1 MSSPGRRRSRLGI
14 LGALCLL
21 ALLVAIALSVSHGSH
36 RAPVVNPSAPLVLS
50 PERARPP
57 AAQAS
62 EAGGQAQLTARNFLA
77 SYLPV
82 LYGRKK
88 PATITDADQHVLE
101 SLGNASQ
108 TSPPASRRSHPR
120 IAALNAVRQADG
132 SVLEIATINDGV
144 SQPYRLIFTVAQQ
157 DSGGDGIWQV
167 TQLAN
172 Y

>member
-1 MSSPGRRRSRLGI
+1 MSSAGPNRSRLAI
-14 LGALCLL
+14 IAALCLI
-21 ALLVAIALSVSHGSH
+21 ALLAAIALSASHGSH
-36 RAPVVNPSAPLVLS
+36 RHSVVNPSAPLVLN
-50 PERARPP
+50 PEKARPP
-57 AAQAS
+57 APQAN
-62 EAGGQAQLTARNFLA
+62 EADGEAQLTARKFLA

-88 PATITDADQHVLE
+88 PATIAGADRHVLE

-108 TSPPASRRSHPR
+108 TQAMASPRSHPR

-132 SVLEIATINDGV
+132 SVLEIATVNDGI
-144 SQPYRLIFTVAQQ
+144 SQPYRLVFTVAQQ
-157 DSGGDGIWQV
+157 RSGGGAWQV